1 MLKVLISFMS
11 NLSGTI
17 IKEFVQE
24 IESLCQ
30 HAFNRYQV
38 FLEEKFLKKQKV
50 VTSKT
55 FYLLTFDF
63 FLKKFIS
70 LNEIKMAFV
79 SKRKIPNL
87 DLLQ

>member
-63 FLKKFIS
+63 F
-70 LNEIKMAFV
+70 
-79 SKRKIPNL
+79 
-87 DLLQ
+87 

>member
-1 MLKVLISFMS
+1 MS
-11 NLSGTI
+11 NLSGTT

-38 FLEEKFLKKQKV
+38 FLEERFLKKTKRV
-50 VTSKT
+50 ITSKA
-55 FYLLTFDF
+55 FCLLTFEFF
-63 FLKKFIS
+63 FLKKKLIS

-79 SKRKIPNL
+79 SKRKIRNL